1 MSEINTEKIK
11 DEQQNKVNVKG
22 GRFSGRKWFFKFPY
36 KTYETDVEFND
47 GFMQCKQGS
56 GFIRIQSRVP
66 FKLEYD
72 NIYAVDVK
80 KKYSIPNTVAA
91 IFFIILAIAI
101 ETWIA
106 IPLALLLL
114 WIGKTCVVIIH
125 NQNGKYEIPVE
136 FMTEA
141 EDLRNRIA
149 AAQSQAM
156 RK

>member
-1 MSEINTEKIK
+1 MNSKIRSMLREA
-11 DEQQNKVNVKG
+11 DFRGEN
-22 GRFSGRKWFFKFPY
+22 
-36 KTYETDVEFND
+36 
-47 GFMQCKQGS
+47 GFLNSHIKHTRRMWNLMMILCSAKQGS